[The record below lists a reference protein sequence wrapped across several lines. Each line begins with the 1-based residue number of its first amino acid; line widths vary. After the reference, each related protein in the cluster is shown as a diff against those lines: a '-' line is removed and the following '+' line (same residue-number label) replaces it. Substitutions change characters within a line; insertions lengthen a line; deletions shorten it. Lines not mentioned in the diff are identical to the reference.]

1 MDEKLKDAL
10 KWHGED
16 LLKLQGVVGHA
27 VSTKYVKGIDTK
39 TPCITVYVKKKVPQS
54 EISAENVIPA
64 LLTPEVQ
71 TDVVE
76 VGEVV
81 AWTTLASAPLGT
93 SAPPAPP
100 GTRDASAHLKKV
112 RPVCGGISVGP
123 TNFLMAGTIGLPLV
137 YKANVPCIL
146 SNTHV
151 LAPYWYKTDP
161 SAPPGWDEKYGIH
174 AGANI
179 RQPSQMDG
187 GIEPDDYIAQLL
199 DWAEISLDKP
209 NQIDAA
215 IAELTVPAEATLLEL
230 GEYSSIADAQIGD
243 QVTKSGRTT
252 GVTSGQISALSVTMQ
267 VQYPHGVAT
276 MEGEIAING
285 SGFSAAGDSGS
296 AIVRKSDRAVMALL
310 FAGSSTITLGV
321 PIKPVF
327 DRFGLSLA
335 PLGTPIQQA
344 LASIAGKY
352 TIVWGF
358 NNLTSQWVMYD
369 PTDPGSTL
377 TMLQKGGGYWI
388 YLKESCQLNY
398 QGFAWDLPAGWR
410 LIGWIAES

>member
-100 GTRDASAHLKKV
+100 GTRDVSSHLKRV

-137 YKANVPCIL
+137 YKGNVPCIL

-161 SAPPGWDEKYGIH
+161 NAPPRWDEKYGIH
-174 AGANI
+174 VGANI

-187 GIEPDDYIAQLL
+187 GIEPDDYMAQLL

-215 IAELTVPAEATLLEL
+215 IAGLTVPAEATLLEL
-230 GEYSSIADAQIGD
+230 GGYSSIADAQIGD
-243 QVTKSGRTT
+243 QVTKTGRTT

-276 MEGEIAING
+276 MEGEVAIYG

-321 PIKPVF
+321 PIKAVF
-327 DRFGLSLA
+327 DRFGLSLS
-335 PLGTPIQQA
+335 PPGTPIPEA
-344 LASIAGKY
+344 LAGIAGKY
-352 TIVWGF
+352 AIVWGF

-388 YLKESCQLNY
+388 YLRENCQLTY
-398 QGFAWDLPAGWR
+398 QGFTWDLAAGWR
-410 LIGWIAES
+410 LIGWVAES